1 MTKTAILSLND
12 TLSAEQKI
20 ALVFKNEASKLLSF
34 IRKRVPTHVDAE
46 DILQDVFSSF
56 SENVLFANEINFAGA
71 WLYRVAK
78 NRITDLFRKKKPQ
91 LLEDVFSTAYSEE
104 EDSRGYEDFISAGNP
119 ETETKLENKG
129 ILLALN
135 TALEKLPIEQKNV
148 FVATEI
154 EGKSFKQISNETGEK
169 VPTLISRKR
178 YAVLSL
184 RKDLKHLYNEL

>member
-1 MTKTAILSLND
+1 
-12 TLSAEQKI
+12 
-20 ALVFKNEASKLLSF
+20 
-34 IRKRVPTHVDAE
+34 
-46 DILQDVFSSF
+46 
-56 SENVLFANEINFAGA
+56 LFTNEINFAGA

-91 LLEDVFSTAYSEE
+91 LLEDVFSTTYSEE